1 MNRRL
6 LILTGSVVAVHLTFF
21 FFDFK
26 NKSHPPTP
34 KKSIVVHTFT
44 PRPPPKPKVVQ
55 YSPAPSKPTKKIE
68 KAKPN
73 PLSKKN
79 EILKELKESLTKIEK
94 AEPPQQKSVLTL
106 PKNIQSL
113 QIDQTEKDEKTNY
126 FVLLA
131 QTLKE
136 ELELPEYGDVKL
148 ELTVLNNGR
157 ILKLRVLATASEKN
171 QKYLELNLPR
181 LILPP
186 FNEDL
191 KNEREH
197 TFTLTFCN
205 EK

>member
-6 LILTGSVVAVHLTFF
+6 LILTGSVVAVHLIFF

-26 NKSHPPTP
+26 NKSRPPTP

-73 PLSKKN
+73 SLSKKN

-94 AEPPQQKSVLTL
+94 TAPPEQKSVLTL

-113 QIDQTEKDEKTNY
+113 QIDQTEQDEKTNY

-148 ELTVLNNGR
+148 ELTVLNSGR
-157 ILKLRVLATASEKN
+157 ILKLRVLAAASEKN
-171 QKYLELNLPR
+171 QKYLEINLPR
-181 LILPP
+181 VILPP

>member
-6 LILTGSVVAVHLTFF
+6 LILITSVVSVHLLFF

-26 NKSHPPTP
+26 NKQSPPPP
-34 KKSIVVHTFT
+34 KKSIVVRTFVPLSSQQK
-44 PRPPPKPKVVQ
+44 PRVITKPPV
-55 YSPAPSKPTKKIE
+55 KIE
-68 KAKPN
+68 KPKLKT
-73 PLSKKN
+73 LSKKR
-79 EILKELKESLTKIEK
+79 EILNELKESLTKLEK
-94 AEPPQQKSVLTL
+94 IVPPENKSLLTL

-113 QIDQTEKDEKTNY
+113 HLDQVEQTKETHY

-131 QTLKE
+131 QTLKV

-148 ELTVLNNGR
+148 ELTVLHTGR
-157 ILKLRVLATASEKN
+157 VLKLRVLAAASEKN
-171 QKYLELNLPR
+171 QRYLELNIPKLSLPQ
-181 LILPP
+181 

-191 KNEREH
+191 KNENEH